1 MSLKSI
7 KMRHC
12 GEHVSNLRFFERAT
26 KLVTQLLVG
35 HCSTRLFPLSLL
47 PHQKNGPP
55 NVCVWVCAVS
65 ICYGPIWFALIKS
78 IGFWYLFNFV
88 YLQKRTRG
96 STFDLGV
103 YLLAICSK
111 QHTHHTVRTSTCTMH
126 MLWKQ
131 CMRPF
136 IAHAVTLCVCATKA
150 NRISEY
156 SQCIAWPNS
165 HVWTWH
171 MQRHSGHNLCR
182 WLVAMTVAQHGK
194 FDKYIRT
201 TFWWALK
208 SIENYKSVGMIWD

>member
-1 MSLKSI
+1 MSLKLI

-126 MLWKQ
+126 N
-131 CMRPF
+131 
-136 IAHAVTLCVCATKA
+136 AHAVKTMYETVHRTRSDPLCMCGK
-150 NRISEY
+150 
-156 SQCIAWPNS
+156 SQPNIWIHTMHSLTQFTRMNVTHAAAQWTQFVPMIGGNDSGSAW
-165 HVWTWH
+165 
-171 MQRHSGHNLCR
+171 
-182 WLVAMTVAQHGK
+182 K
-194 FDKYIRT
+194 IR
-201 TFWWALK
+201 
-208 SIENYKSVGMIWD
+208 